1 MAAVTSTPAPPT
13 ASPVSSPIHR
23 KPVPIQG
30 LSPTRSEWSDAGTK
44 PLPTVPL
51 SESPRL
57 RQPPISPVRVNFQPE
72 NWAQP
77 SNANIEMT
85 PPYEE
90 ADLPQLVRPGQQH
103 LNRALPKTPEAPTP
117 PPHTPDEGHA
127 ERNQMES
134 APIIQPAPVLPEHPA
149 PVLAMTA
156 LEPSQEAYLS
166 PSLPSSSL
174 AFGFPKPLSANG
186 SATPDPDDSST
197 SDVLQARDEHR
208 HSRETGS
215 TVSTTPQQT
224 SVESSATTSASS
236 VSGVNESSDCADNSQ
251 DGSPESSLE
260 DGIAGNESVPQLQ
273 YHHQAFLP
281 RASTVPIAQDP
292 RAVSNPDLIA
302 NGAGI
307 NRHLTPVSQ
316 ANRRSSL
323 PRPASAYSV
332 YSDIGPRGRS
342 PGFPGGSHMR
352 SPSTNSRR
360 SPETR
365 PSSYADMLNVPY
377 PQPAPAPLSFDNAKL
392 RTAVGTNA
400 SLLSAQKTLEMY
412 RQNVKKTNDFTIQY
426 SFAVFLIS
434 TAQEQGLD
442 HSNAKRKQSPK
453 PARDLDSPYIEGS
466 TASPHDLVRE
476 ARSILQRLSNAGYPF
491 AQYYLADGYASGL
504 FSKGKEDYN
513 SAFPLFV
520 LAAKHGHAESAYR
533 TALCYEFGWGC
544 RRDPA
549 KAVQFLRTAASKRHP
564 GAMTRLGKACL
575 SGDLGERRYKEGLKW
590 LKLATESADSIYNA
604 APYHL
609 GCLYE
614 TGYGDDIFQD
624 ESYAA
629 ELFTQAADL
638 GQPDANYRMGDAY
651 EHGKLNCPRDPALSV
666 HFYTGA
672 AERGHAAA
680 MMGLCA
686 WYMVGA
692 EPILEKDEEEAYEW
706 ARRSAELGMSP
717 STAAPYKLQFV
728 AHQSRRLHQGTVC
741 GRLLYRDGHRVPER
755 HTGGQRLVRQGG
767 RRRRRARKTAARG
780 HPRRRQRR
788 NAHAGRGPA
797 ERQDEEA
804 SYRRR
809 GEGRQ
814 LCRHVTSPF
823 PDHGMDDEQRTE
835 ELERPDNQESVGT
848 RIRVCGQTRRNC
860 RFEGGSVD
868 VAFGYRPTQGQGGRS
883 SYQSLH
889 TRGWWCI

>member
-1 MAAVTSTPAPPT
+1 M
-13 ASPVSSPIHR
+13 
-23 KPVPIQG
+23 
-30 LSPTRSEWSDAGTK
+30 
-44 PLPTVPL
+44 
-51 SESPRL
+51 
-57 RQPPISPVRVNFQPE
+57 
-72 NWAQP
+72 
-77 SNANIEMT
+77 
-85 PPYEE
+85 
-90 ADLPQLVRPGQQH
+90 
-103 LNRALPKTPEAPTP
+103 
-117 PPHTPDEGHA
+117 
-127 ERNQMES
+127 
-134 APIIQPAPVLPEHPA
+134 
-149 PVLAMTA
+149 
-156 LEPSQEAYLS
+156 
-166 PSLPSSSL
+166 
-174 AFGFPKPLSANG
+174 
-186 SATPDPDDSST
+186 
-197 SDVLQARDEHR
+197 
-208 HSRETGS
+208 
-215 TVSTTPQQT
+215 
-224 SVESSATTSASS
+224 
-236 VSGVNESSDCADNSQ
+236 
-251 DGSPESSLE
+251 
-260 DGIAGNESVPQLQ
+260 
-273 YHHQAFLP
+273 
-281 RASTVPIAQDP
+281 
-292 RAVSNPDLIA
+292 
-302 NGAGI
+302 
-307 NRHLTPVSQ
+307 
-316 ANRRSSL
+316 

-332 YSDIGPRGRS
+332 YSDVGPRGRS

-352 SPSTNSRR
+352 SPSAHSRR

-377 PQPAPAPLSFDNAKL
+377 PQPAPAPLSFDNTKL

-412 RQNVKKTNDFTIQY
+412 RQNVKKTNDFSIQY

-442 HSNAKRKQSPK
+442 HSEAKRKQSPK
-453 PARDLDSPYIEGS
+453 PARDLDGPYLEGS
-466 TASPHDLVRE
+466 AASPHDLVRE

-651 EHGKLNCPRDPALSV
+651 EHGKLSCPRDPALSV

-706 ARRSAELGMSP
+706 ARRSAELG
-717 STAAPYKLQFV
+717 KLP
-728 AHQSRRLHQGTVC
+728 GTTVT
-741 GRLLYRDGHRVPER
+741 RD
-755 HTGGQRLVRQGG
+755 
-767 RRRRRARKTAARG
+767 
-780 HPRRRQRR
+780 
-788 NAHAGRGPA
+788 
-797 ERQDEEA
+797 
-804 SYRRR
+804 
-809 GEGRQ
+809 
-814 LCRHVTSPF
+814 
-823 PDHGMDDEQRTE
+823 
-835 ELERPDNQESVGT
+835 
-848 RIRVCGQTRRNC
+848 
-860 RFEGGSVD
+860 D
-868 VAFGYRPTQGQGGRS
+868 V
-883 SYQSLH
+883 
-889 TRGWWCI
+889 